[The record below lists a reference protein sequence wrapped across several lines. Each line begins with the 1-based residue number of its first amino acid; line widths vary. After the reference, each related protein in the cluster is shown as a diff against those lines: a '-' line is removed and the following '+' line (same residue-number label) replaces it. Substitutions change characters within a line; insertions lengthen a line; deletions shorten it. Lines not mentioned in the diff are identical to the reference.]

1 LVKNSKAMAKLLSCV
16 DEILPEKDF
25 LEKINSG
32 KKLRIKIGADP
43 TAPDLHL
50 GHSVILNK
58 LRLLQDLGHTVVF
71 IIGDATA
78 AIGDPSGKNKTR
90 PALSSKEIREHA
102 KTYES
107 QIYKVLDKDKVELR
121 YNSEWLDKMSATEL
135 VKIASCNTV
144 ARMLERDDFA
154 KRYKANQA
162 IGIHEFLY
170 PLLQGYDSVAIDAD
184 IELGGTDQKFN
195 LLMGRELQKF
205 FGKSP
210 QAIMT
215 LPLLEGLDG
224 INKMSKSLKN
234 TIDIEDNPNNMFGKI
249 MSISDE
255 LMWRY
260 FDLLSFKS
268 ANEILSLKQEAV
280 AGKNPKNIKVMLAKE
295 LVSRFHDDESA
306 SRAETEFEGR
316 FKKGV
321 ISEDIAKVE
330 LSSKD
335 DSLLVAFVLKQ
346 AGLVASTSE
355 GCRMIKQGAVKL
367 DGEKVAE
374 HATLVVTHKEYLL
387 QVGKRRAAVVSMS
400 KHS

>member
-1 LVKNSKAMAKLLSCV
+1 MAKDPKTIAKLVSCAT
-16 DEILPEKDF
+16 EILPEDDF
-25 LEKINSG
+25 LEKINGS
-32 KKLRIKIGADP
+32 KKLRIKLGADP

-58 LRLLQDLGHTVVF
+58 LRLFQELGHTVVF

-78 AIGDPSGKNKTR
+78 KIGDPSGKNKTR
-90 PALSSKEIREHA
+90 PALSDEAVKEHA
-102 KTYES
+102 KTYEE

-121 YNSEWLDKMSATEL
+121 YNSEWLDKMTATEL

-154 KRYKANQA
+154 KRYKANQP

-184 IELGGTDQKFN
+184 VELGGTDQKFN

-205 FGKSP
+205 FGKS
-210 QAIMT
+210 QQSIMT
-215 LPLLEGLDG
+215 MPLLEGLDG
-224 INKMSKSLKN
+224 VNKMSKSLHN
-234 TIDIEDNPNNMFGKI
+234 TIDIQDTPNDIFGKV
-249 MSISDE
+249 MSVSDE

-260 FDLLSFKS
+260 FDLLSFKGED
-268 ANEILSLKQEAV
+268 EILALKQAAADGE
-280 AGKNPKNIKVMLAKE
+280 NPRNIKVLLAKE
-295 LVSRFHDDESA
+295 LVGRFHDDACAISA
-306 SRAETEFEGR
+306 ELEFESR

-335 DSLLVAFVLKQ
+335 EELPLNFVLSHAK
-346 AGLVASTSE
+346 LVGSSSE
-355 GCRMIKQGAVKL
+355 GVRMIKQGAVKV
-367 DGEKVAE
+367 DGEKAEVGARLTVAD
-374 HATLVVTHKEYLL
+374 KEYLL
-387 QVGKRRAAVVSMS
+387 QVGKRRAAIVSM
-400 KHS
+400 KKL

>member
-1 LVKNSKAMAKLLSCV
+1 LVKDSKAIAKLISCV

-32 KKLRIKIGADP
+32 KKLRIKLGADP

-58 LRLLQDLGHTVVF
+58 LKLFQDLGHTIVF

-78 AIGDPSGKNKTR
+78 KIGDPSGKNKTR
-90 PALSSKEIREHA
+90 PTLSDEDVKKNA
-102 KTYES
+102 KTYET
-107 QIYKVLDKDKVELR
+107 QIYKVLDKNKVELR
-121 YNSEWLDKMSATEL
+121 YNSEWLDNMSATEL

-184 IELGGTDQKFN
+184 VELGGTDQKFN

-205 FGKSP
+205 FARP
-210 QAIMT
+210 QQSIMT
-215 LPLLEGLDG
+215 MPLLEGLDG
-224 INKMSKSLKN
+224 TNKMSKSLKN
-234 TIDIEDNPNNMFGKI
+234 TIDIQDNPNDIFGKV
-249 MSISDE
+249 MSVSDE

-268 ANEILSLKQEAV
+268 ADEIAVLKQEA
-280 AGKNPKNIKVMLAKE
+280 ASGKNPKYIKIILAKE
-295 LVSRFHDDESA
+295 LVSRFHDEASA
-306 SRAETEFEGR
+306 LNAEAEFEAR
-316 FKKGV
+316 FKQGV
-321 ISEDIAKVE
+321 ISEDIAKVK
-330 LSSKD
+330 LNSKD
-335 DSLLVAFVLKQ
+335 DFLPVAFVLKH
-346 AGLVASTSE
+346 ASLVASTSE
-355 GCRMIKQGAVKL
+355 GVRMIRQGAVKL
-367 DGEKVAE
+367 DGQKVAE
-374 HATLVVTHKEYLL
+374 NATLEVTNKDYLL
-387 QVGKRRAAVVSMS
+387 QVGKRRAAIVSMS
-400 KHS
+400 KDN